1 MTDAWSN
8 LKPKGPCQCNAE
20 CGKFST
26 LGKPDREGRR
36 HARGCPCPGCRGRR
50 NKRTGQRGQA
60 KAAKSLAIPTGGSLR
75 PGHEEHFQGLVRAE
89 IKAGKQAN
97 PVLTRYRLSE
107 AQSEAQRPIGD
118 NRPFVAVFEPEG
130 VAYGLVVIRTD
141 RLTETVAALA
151 EQLGVAS

>member
-1 MTDAWSN
+1 MSSGISN
-8 LKPKGPCQCNAE
+8 LKPKGECECKVG

-36 HARGCPCPGCRGRR
+36 HARLCPCPSCRGRR
-50 NKRTGQRGQA
+50 SKRTGQQGQA
-60 KAAKSLAIPTGGSLR
+60 KAAKALGIPTGGSLR
-75 PGHEEHFQGLVRAE
+75 PGHEEHFSGLVRTE

-107 AQSEAQRPIGD
+107 AQSEVQRPIGD

-130 VAYGLVVIRTD
+130 VSYGLVVIRTD
-141 RLTETVAALA
+141 KLTEAVAALA
-151 EQLGVAS
+151 EQLGMTA